1 MSKENFDPLAGYSSQ
16 AEGNQSVSLFTS
28 GAAGIASGLIKIP
41 KGIFSLTAEL
51 IDLGSDTN
59 TAASVE
65 QFFDKINPFEEIADQ
80 RLSGRLTEALVQI
93 GVPSAAGAK
102 VATKL
107 AQNALKARRSGAY
120 ADLTSS
126 NLTKGINKANELNK
140 LSTAQ
145 RFGAITLGG
154 AAGET
159 LVADVEKLGT
169 IGSAFG
175 IGPTQ
180 LDEYETEGRE
190 DAARKLM
197 NRFKFGS
204 ESLLITPFVYGVGSG
219 IKKMATLGETMAYSD
234 SKLDRLFFKAFSV
247 FTPEGQRPRE
257 QFLVK
262 EAENAAKRTDVN
274 LAMDQVQRIDKEV
287 NSIFPSTNKILS
299 SSSNPEKKQFL
310 ETLDKALFSGK
321 INENVEK
328 EIVDDIVSTM
338 TKKGAKQENIDTILT
353 GIYRIRNEF
362 TNLISIAS
370 RGTGEVSEGLMSNL
384 RGLMGDRLKTQ
395 IGNTYS
401 IFEDKFANM
410 FNTFPPSREAVD
422 KVKQI
427 FIRYA
432 AKNGKEIT
440 DLQAQSM
447 VNNILDQVKNT
458 SPRADT
464 LPSFKFGNLSTG
476 PDVKKPIVT
485 KTFARTIQK
494 DTGGLKELEVIGQ
507 GSKAFRDL
515 FGKIDD
521 VRTSIYEGM
530 NRLSVIAR
538 KNEMY
543 ENILNADLIAKSKV
557 TAETPFGKRGFF
569 HDSELD
575 AQAAFGTNVK
585 IVPLNKYI
593 KSDFNSSGMV
603 NELQNKFTTE
613 TIAEGFTNTSKIQ
626 DFMKGEKGGVLGDT
640 FSWAYRNLILLPK
653 AVSQYNKT
661 ILSIP
666 TQIKNFLANGAFAM
680 SNGTVFESP
689 EIMAQA
695 IKKSGFSVQLGNLRS
710 PLSADSYRRYLK
722 LGITESNPVTG
733 DLGAI
738 LRDAKISADGN
749 IGTDSLLR
757 PLLKSLGKTG
767 ELGQKG
773 LRYAER
779 LYTSSDDAFK
789 IFNFEV
795 ELARRS
801 RAYSNAGIKKTAEE
815 LDQEVAEIVK
825 NTMPNYARVGEFVRT
840 SRMLPFGNFMSFP
853 SEIFRTGTGIAQ
865 QILRDL
871 RDPITGSLNP
881 FTSTN
886 IMKGTAMKRLVGS
899 TITLGAL
906 PYGVTEGSKA
916 IFGVSDEEAKAA
928 SDFVAPWA
936 KDSQKIFMRNPDTDE
951 LYFIDWSKMNSY
963 DTLQRPFATLLRNLQ
978 SGVDQEKPL
987 MDGFIKG
994 IAEAAGNIASP
1005 FVDPSIYTEA
1015 FMDIISRRGRTPEG
1029 KELYTDETPTNERIP
1044 RIIGHLA
1051 EAFYPSYKPFTRT
1064 YQALTGKPGKGGE
1077 TYEVPYELAG
1087 IFGLRAEKI
1096 DPLRSM
1102 GFYISDFQEGER
1114 NSRKEFTGGPEG
1126 TLSGEIKTPKDLIE
1140 RYYVANKAL
1149 FGVQQE
1155 MSTHLKN
1162 AQTLG
1167 LGRGSLSTLFEARGL
1182 SQDTLSRLYQN
1193 RFEPFFPSEGIVER
1207 FNEISRKTGQ
1217 PNPFIEAQGTLQ
1229 NMRNQFRTQG
1239 LNQPLRID
1247 LRNFLPSY
1255 YNEESP
1261 AAAPLN
1267 TAMPNASILTPPIQQ
1282 VAGLQNGLTPTE
1294 NALLSESEKQMRLK
1308 QRGLA

>member
-1 MSKENFDPLAGYSSQ
+1 MAEEFLNPLAGYSDLP
-16 AEGNQSVSLFTS
+16 EGVQKVSLLTS
-28 GAAGIASGLIKIP
+28 GVAGIASGIIKIP
-41 KGIFSLTAEL
+41 KGIASLAAEL
-51 IDLGSDTN
+51 IDLGADTN
-59 TAASVE
+59 TATSVE
-65 QFFDKINPFEEIADQ
+65 QFFDGMNPFEEVANQ

-107 AQNALKARRSGAY
+107 AEKALKAKRSGAY
-120 ADLTSS
+120 VDLANPNLAKGVAKAD
-126 NLTKGINKANELNK
+126 ELNK
-140 LSTAQ
+140 LSTSQ
-145 RFGAITLGG
+145 RFGAIAVGG

-190 DAARKLM
+190 DATRKLM

-204 ESLLITPFVYGVGSG
+204 ESLLVTPVVYGIGSG

-234 SKLDRLFFKAFSV
+234 SKLDRFFFKAFSTL
-247 FTPEGQRPRE
+247 TPQGERPRE

-262 EAENAAKRTDVN
+262 EVENAAKRTDVN
-274 LAMDQVQRIDKEV
+274 LAMEQVQRIDKEV
-287 NSIFPSTNKILS
+287 NALFPETNKFFNAAS
-299 SSSNPEKKQFL
+299 KTEKNQFL

-321 INENVEK
+321 LDETIDKEVANNIIEN
-328 EIVDDIVSTM
+328 M
-338 TKKGAKQENIDTILT
+338 TKRGAKQEGIDTVLT
-353 GIYRIRNEF
+353 GIDRIRNEW

-370 RGTGEVSEGLMSNL
+370 KGTEEISEGLMSNL
-384 RGLMGDRLKTQ
+384 KSLMGERLKTQ
-395 IGNTYS
+395 IGNTYA
-401 IFEDKFANM
+401 IFENKYTNM
-410 FNTFPPSREAVD
+410 FNKFKPTQDSVD

-432 AKNGKEIT
+432 SKNGKEIT

-447 VNNILDQVKNT
+447 VDNILEQAKNT
-458 SPRADT
+458 FPRADA
-464 LPSFKFGNLSTG
+464 LPSFKLGNLSIGATD
-476 PDVKKPIVT
+476 PYFI
-485 KTFARTIQK
+485 KTFSRTVEK
-494 DTGGLKELEVIGQ
+494 DMAGGLKELEVIGQ

-515 FGKIDD
+515 FGKVDD

-538 KNEMY
+538 KNQMY
-543 ENILNADLIAKSKV
+543 DDILNADLIAKSKV

-569 HDSELD
+569 HDSELE

-585 IVPLNKYI
+585 IVPIDKYI
-593 KSDFNSSGMV
+593 KNDFKGGGTINA
-603 NELQNKFTTE
+603 LQNKWTTE
-613 TIAEGFTNTSKIQ
+613 TIAEGFSNTSKIQ
-626 DFMKGEKGGVLGDT
+626 EFMRGETGGTLGKT
-640 FSWAYRNLILLPK
+640 FSWAYRNLILVPK
-653 AVSQYNKT
+653 AISQYSKT
-661 ILSIP
+661 ILSVP
-666 TQIKNFLANGAFAM
+666 TQIKNFLANGAFAL

-689 EIMAQA
+689 EIIAQA
-695 IKKSGFSVQLGNLRS
+695 IKKSGFSVQLGNLSS
-710 PLSADSYRRYLK
+710 PLSADAYRRYLK
-722 LGITESNPVTG
+722 LGLTESNPLTG
-733 DLGAI
+733 DLGS
-738 LRDAKISADGN
+738 LLKDTRISADGN
-749 IGTDSLLR
+749 IGTDSLLK
-757 PLLKSLGKTG
+757 PLIKSLGKTG
-767 ELGQKG
+767 EMAQKG

-801 RAYSNAGIKKTAEE
+801 KAYSKAGIKKTAEE

-825 NTMPNYARVGEFVRT
+825 NTMPNYARVGEFVRA

-865 QILRDL
+865 QILKDL

-881 FTSTN
+881 ITSTN
-886 IMKGTAMKRLVGS
+886 IMKDSAMKRLIGS
-899 TITLGAL
+899 TVALGAL
-906 PYGVTEGSKA
+906 PYGVVEGSKA
-916 IFGVSDEEAKAA
+916 IFGISDEEAKAA
-928 SDFVAPWA
+928 SDFVAPWS
-936 KDSQKIFMRNPDTDE
+936 KDSQKIYMRNPDTNE
-951 LYFIDWSKMNSY
+951 LYFVDWSKMNSY

-978 SGVDQEKPL
+978 EGVDQEKPL

-994 IAEAAGNIASP
+994 VAEAAGNIASP
-1005 FVDPSIYTEA
+1005 FVDPSIYTQA
-1015 FMDIISRRGRTPEG
+1015 FLDVTIRGGRTKEG
-1029 KELYTDETPTNERIP
+1029 KELYTSETPTNERVT
-1044 RIIGHLA
+1044 RTIGHLT

-1064 YQALTGKPGKGGE
+1064 YQALTEQPGRGGE
-1077 TYEVPYELAG
+1077 KYEVPYELAG

-1096 DPLRSM
+1096 DPLKSM
-1102 GFYISDFQEGER
+1102 GFYITDLQEGER
-1114 NSRKEFTGGPEG
+1114 NSRREFTGGPEG

-1140 RYYVANKAL
+1140 RYFVANKAL
-1149 FGVQQE
+1149 FGVQQG
-1155 MSTHLKN
+1155 MSNHLKN

-1167 LGRGSLSTLFEARGL
+1167 IQKSELAKLFDSRGLAVSTLY
-1182 SQDTLSRLYQN
+1182 RLDQN
-1193 RFEPFFPSEGIVER
+1193 RFEPFFPSEGVIEK
-1207 FNEISRKTGQ
+1207 FNEISRTTGQ

-1229 NMRNQFRTQG
+1229 NMRNK
-1239 LNQPLRID
+1239 LRSQNLSKPFNVD
-1247 LRNFLPSY
+1247 LKNYLPSY
-1255 YNEESP
+1255 YNEGSP

-1267 TAMPNASILTPPIQQ
+1267 TPMPNASILTTPIQQ